1 MRLARSYAGSGPG
14 LFLEVVAIADM
25 QEVIAWLRRLANL
38 DTRVFD
44 EVRTNPTAT
53 IPGFIVAAVSIFI
66 AGLGGWLWWIV
77 EDFGQSGDI
86 LVNSAFIGSLLA
98 IVLWVLWL
106 LIVYVTLTT
115 VFRERAYVEQLLR
128 VMGLAACP
136 LALMG
141 FMFIPYISLAIGL
154 ASLALTFGLTN
165 IAIRSVTTAD
175 PARVLVANLLGFTL
189 WSAALTLLAA
199 SSANSYEPHAPG
211 VFLFNTITS
220 IASDVF
226 SPPV

>member
-1 MRLARSYAGSGPG
+1 
-14 LFLEVVAIADM
+14 M
-25 QEVIAWLRRLANL
+25 QEVLAWLRRLVNL

-53 IPGFIVAAVSIFI
+53 IPGFLVAAVSIFI
-66 AGLGGWLWWIV
+66 AGLGGWLWWVV

-86 LVNSAFIGSLLA
+86 LVNSAFVGSLLA

-115 VFRERAYVEQLLR
+115 IFRERAYVEQLLR

-141 FMFIPYISLAIGL
+141 LMFIPYISFAIGL

-175 PARVLVANLLGFTL
+175 PARVLFANLLGFTL
-189 WSAALTLLAA
+189 WAAALTLLAR
-199 SSANSYEPHAPG
+199 SGANAYEPHAPG
-211 VFLFNTITS
+211 IFLFNTIIS

-226 SPPV
+226 NPTL